1 VISGTEFAAAKILI
15 VDDNPVNVNLLERM
29 LGRAGYSCVSSTLD
43 PMAVW
48 DLYNRNRYD
57 LIILDLQMPFFDGF
71 QVMKSLA
78 ETENHAE
85 LFILVTSAEPGHK
98 IRAMQEGARDFVSKP
113 FQLSDLMAR
122 VDALLRARP
131 KAGPAAFL
139 ANGV

>member
-1 VISGTEFAAAKILI
+1 MISAGEFAGAKILI
-15 VDDNPVNVNLLERM
+15 VDDNPLNVNLMERM
-29 LGRAGYSCVSSTLD
+29 LARAGYSCVNSTLD
-43 PMAVW
+43 PIAVW
-48 DLYNRNRYD
+48 DLYRENHYD

-71 QVMKSLA
+71 QVMKALE

-131 KAGPAAFL
+131 KAGPAVVLIA
-139 ANGV
+139 GV